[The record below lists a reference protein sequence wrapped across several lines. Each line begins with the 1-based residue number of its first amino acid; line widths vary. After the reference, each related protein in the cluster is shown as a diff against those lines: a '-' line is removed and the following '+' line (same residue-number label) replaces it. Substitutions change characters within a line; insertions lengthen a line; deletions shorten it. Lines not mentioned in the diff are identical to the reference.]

1 MISIQNV
8 LFVISLIMSN
18 QHPLAMRSLT
28 VTLLY
33 CMPYGIAELV
43 GENVGNSEGLVVGTG
58 VGIVVGTG
66 VGLVAADNGKNRSD
80 MSHIRQRSIILDRV
94 ANQFK
99 K

>member
-1 MISIQNV
+1 
-8 LFVISLIMSN
+8 
-18 QHPLAMRSLT
+18 MRSLT

-33 CMPYGIAELV
+33 CMPYGTAKTAA
-43 GENVGNSEGLVVGTG
+43 GENVGTGVGLNVGTGVGIVVGIIVGIVVGTG

>member
-1 MISIQNV
+1 
-8 LFVISLIMSN
+8 MS
-18 QHPLAMRSLT
+18 SLT

-43 GENVGNSEGLVVGTG
+43 GENVGTG
-58 VGIVVGTG
+58 VGIVVGTC

>member
-1 MISIQNV
+1 
-8 LFVISLIMSN
+8 
-18 QHPLAMRSLT
+18 
-28 VTLLY
+28 
-33 CMPYGIAELV
+33 MPYGIAELV

-58 VGIVVGTG
+58 VGIAVGTVVGILVGTG

>member
-1 MISIQNV
+1 
-8 LFVISLIMSN
+8 MS
-18 QHPLAMRSLT
+18 SLT

-43 GENVGNSEGLVVGTG
+43 GENVGNSEGLVVGTGVGIAVGTVVGILVGTG

>member
-1 MISIQNV
+1 
-8 LFVISLIMSN
+8 
-18 QHPLAMRSLT
+18 MRSLT

-43 GENVGNSEGLVVGTG
+43 GENDGTG

-66 VGLVAADNGKNRSD
+66 VGLVVGTGVGLVAAADNGKNRSD

-99 K
+99 KWIT